1 MLLCKNYR
9 SFWFGRNLCSTYSDI
24 QLFRLQVLHL
34 LFEELLSENVRRG
47 EGRIV
52 GERSCPCLHS
62 LMSKNH
68 RSWGLVGRRF
78 PETCAD
84 PLSPDRNK
92 RLDVTGLF
100 LALKQREGWR
110 NSSGRFV
117 LCWEVGTGHALVQ
130 GGCSSSG
137 PAPHI
142 LLSQFCCP
150 ACLSATAFWLF
161 LYTVKSSLQPVP
173 STPVSLEVC
182 AGGFN
187 LFYLYWSLLSFSHPL
202 FFP

>member
-92 RLDVTGLF
+92 RLDVTALF

-117 LCWEVGTGHALVQ
+117 LCWEVGTGARGVAAVQ
-130 GGCSSSG
+130 VLLHTSSLASSVV
-137 PAPHI
+137 
-142 LLSQFCCP
+142 LP
-150 ACLSATAFWLF
+150 ACLLLLFGYSCTLLEFLTACTQYSCL
-161 LYTVKSSLQPVP
+161 T
-173 STPVSLEVC
+173 
-182 AGGFN
+182 
-187 LFYLYWSLLSFSHPL
+187 
-202 FFP
+202 